1 MDFYNKLFF
10 FWLLLSQS
18 LLTNFLFR
26 KVFIIKNE
34 NPSYRIGKYNFL
46 CIGISI
52 ILLQYHM
59 NIQTRIGMNAWTVL
73 LSTKAFVK
81 PVSLILKDINFDKTY
96 SDLLIAGEF

>member
-1 MDFYNKLFF
+1 
-10 FWLLLSQS
+10 
-18 LLTNFLFR
+18 
-26 KVFIIKNE
+26 
-34 NPSYRIGKYNFL
+34 
-46 CIGISI
+46 
-52 ILLQYHM
+52 M